1 MTKTKSTKSA
11 LMLSALAILLCVSM
25 LVGSTF
31 AWFTDSVASENNIIK
46 SGNLDIELEYWN
58 GTAWKDVK
66 DASDILTN
74 TLYEPGVTEVAYL
87 RVTNAGSLA
96 FKYQLGINV
105 FGETEGVNQAG
116 NTFKL
121 SDYIMFGVVEG
132 VNGETN
138 AYTKDDAG
146 RAAAIAAVTDAKKI
160 SVGYTKASSMLAGA
174 APLYLALVVYMPE
187 TVDNVANH
195 NGTDIPQIDL
205 GINVFATQYTYE
217 NDSFDEFYDGAA
229 TWQGGIDYSWYDEN
243 ATELTIGSAEQLAG
257 FAAIVN
263 GTAELPLAPFAATA
277 TNLSDNFAGKTVKLI
292 SDINL
297 ANINWT
303 PIGSVTFDRAGDGA
317 YVVNSAFKGVFDG
330 QGHTIYNLKIDSPK
344 ANGVGLFG
352 AAVGATIKN
361 VNVKNVNITAD
372 GTAAAI
378 VGYTLSYSE
387 TSVIDNCHVSGNI
400 NIVAD
405 WAYVGGIAAYGH
417 ANISDCTVIADGIGV
432 MTAENRNAVGGIMG
446 WNYGSS
452 ITGCQVKNM
461 NITGWA
467 NVAGVVGYVPAGHT
481 ISDCDVENVVL
492 TKTRADGISSIGLAS
507 GGWSYGAS
515 KAITISNNTFKNIT
529 LNGTH
534 VAYSAFNVLYGSE
547 YSGSTDTNF
556 VLENNTLEDIV
567 NNLVVVSAIKTVA
580 DLKNALA
587 NGGEYALSADIAL
600 NEKLTVAKGIDVVIH
615 MNGKKIT
622 GTLDGTGNQDLF
634 LVKGSLTLDNGTVE
648 LTVTEDQDWNA
659 MSAIFDITDGGVVNL
674 DKVAVD
680 NKGGTDMAFCVHLN
694 NWGEVTLNAKDST
707 FKSPYVG
714 IRAFNSG
721 YDMNNITLDGCDVLT
736 GGGCFWVHNYT
747 AADFGDSAEKAAAA
761 AARLNVSFT
770 NSTFAR
776 TNGSK
781 SLFRYGFTN
790 AEYYDTEGNLVVVT
804 ADALQN
810 AVNKG
815 FTKIL
820 IDADITGDVTVTQQ
834 PDVKITIDGDG
845 NTFAGTITVDG
856 KSETYLTA
864 GLTIKNVV
872 FKADSISAE
881 ACINL
886 GAKGDNNTRYTCN
899 VTVEGCTFDV
909 PGAVGVKS
917 YTGGDKNLIIIGC
930 TATANAH
937 SLAQLAGVDG
947 VVVKECE
954 IYSKNGLN
962 FNNSTNVTVESCI
975 ADVKGYAVRFGA
987 GTAATGDAAEVYEIK
1002 DCSLKSACAEAGDA
1016 VIVLRGSAD
1025 KSTLT
1030 ITNTTIEGE
1039 IEIANN
1045 AENAT
1050 VIK

>member
-31 AWFTDSVASENNIIK
+31 AWFTDSVASNNNIIK
-46 SGNLDIELEYWN
+46 SGNLDAELYWS
-58 GTAWKDVK
+58 T
-66 DASDILTN
+66 DAKTWNKVDENTN
-74 TLYEPGVTEVAYL
+74 VFTNQLWEPGHTEVVYL
-87 RVTNAGSLA
+87 KVVNEGSLA
-96 FKYQLGINV
+96 FKYNFGINV
-105 FGETEGVNQAG
+105 VSETAG
-116 NTFKL
+116 INVDDAPFKL
-121 SDYIMFGVVEG
+121 SDYIQFGIIEDV
-132 VNGETN
+132 
-138 AYTKDDAG
+138 
-146 RAAAIAAVTDAKKI
+146 AAAYADRDQAVADVTDAKII
-160 SVGYTKASSMLAGA
+160 SAGYSKAASLESKQEK
-174 APLYLALVVYMPE
+174 YLAMVVYMPQS
-187 TVDNVANH
+187 VGNAANYKT
-195 NGTDIPQIDL
+195 GTEAPVIKL
-205 GINVFATQYTYE
+205 GINLNATQYTHE
-217 NDSFDEFYDGAA
+217 SDSFDEFYDGAA

-257 FAAIVN
+257 LAAIVN
-263 GTAELPLAPFAATA
+263 GTAERPFAPFAATA
-277 TNLSDNFAGKTVKLI
+277 TNLSDSFAGKTVKLT

-303 PIGSVTFDRAGDGA
+303 PIGSEATPFMGT
-317 YVVNSAFKGVFDG
+317 FDG
-330 QGHTIYNLKIDSPK
+330 QGHTIYNLYINAPNTDC
-344 ANGVGLFG
+344 VGLFG
-352 AAVGATIKN
+352 FIGKTTIKN
-361 VNVKNVNITAD
+361 FNIRNVEVRGLQRVAAVVG
-372 GTAAAI
+372 GTKPSA
-378 VGYTLSYSE
+378 
-387 TSVIDNCHVSGNI
+387 VIDNVHVSGNI
-400 NIVAD
+400 DIFADKNYAAGIVTYGYVNVKNSSVIAD
-405 WAYVGGIAAYGH
+405 AKGTIGSTGSMVGGICGWRGEG
-417 ANISDCTVIADGIGV
+417 NLVI
-432 MTAENRNAVGGIMG
+432 TN
-446 WNYGSS
+446 
-452 ITGCQVKNM
+452 CHVKNIDM
-461 NITGWA
+461 TGYA
-467 NVAGVVGYVPAGHT
+467 SIGGLAALIHYDNV
-481 ISDCDVENVVL
+481 ISGCSVENVNL
-492 TKTRADGISSIGLAS
+492 TKTRADGWGSIGALS
-507 GGWSYGAS
+507 GNWGGVD
-515 KAITISNNTFKNIT
+515 KAGKAVYTVTDNTIKNVI
-529 LNGTH
+529 LNGT
-534 VAYSAFNVLYGSE
+534 AIKIFSDIYGSK
-547 YSGSTDTNF
+547 YSTPEAEMPLVESGNTF
-556 VLENNTLEDIV
+556 ENIKS
-567 NNLVVVSAIKTVA
+567 NLTQVAAISTVA

-600 NEKLTVAKGIDVVIH
+600 DEKLTVAKGIDVVIH

-622 GTLDGTGNQDLF
+622 GTLTGTSNQDLF

-747 AADFGDSAEKAAAA
+747 AADFGHSAEKAAAA
-761 AARLNVSFT
+761 ATRLNVTFT

-781 SLFRYGFTN
+781 SLFRYGFTD
-790 AEYYDTEGNLVVVT
+790 AEYYDTEGNLVVVN

-845 NTFAGTITVDG
+845 NTFAGVLTVDG
-856 KSETYLTA
+856 KSATYLTA

-872 FKADSISAE
+872 FKADSISAD
-881 ACINL
+881 ACIQL
-886 GAKGDNNTRYTCN
+886 GNGDNATRYTCN

-917 YTGGDKNLIIIGC
+917 YTGGDKNLIITGC

-987 GTAATGDAAEVYEIK
+987 GTAATGNAETYEIK
-1002 DCSLKSACAEAGDA
+1002 NCSLKSACAEAGDA

-1039 IEIANN
+1039 IEITNN
-1045 AENAT
+1045 AQDAT